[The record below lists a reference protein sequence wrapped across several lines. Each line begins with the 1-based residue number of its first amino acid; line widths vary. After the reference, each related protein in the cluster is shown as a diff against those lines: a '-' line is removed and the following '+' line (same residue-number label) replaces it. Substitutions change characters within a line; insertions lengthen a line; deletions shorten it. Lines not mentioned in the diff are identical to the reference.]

1 MTPLLKRS
9 PRAHKGDHGTLGIL
23 GGATGTVGAGF
34 LAARAALFAGAG
46 RVYLV
51 RPSLADGCVLDPLT
65 PEVMVIDATELSAR
79 PITAWLVG
87 PGLGVTEAA
96 HQLLTQILSG
106 VTPVVIDADA
116 LNLIA
121 EDPARGRQCAR
132 RGAATVI
139 TPHPGE
145 AARLMRCS
153 IEQIQADRN
162 SAAQALAE
170 CLNAIVVLK
179 GAGTVIT
186 NPAGDRSINLTG
198 NAALATGGT
207 GDVLAGVIAALIAQ
221 GVDPLIAARE
231 AVRVHGLAAERL
243 TERTGGMVGVTAS
256 ELIPE
261 IRGLL
266 NQ

>member
-1 MTPLLKRS
+1 
-9 PRAHKGDHGTLGIL
+9 
-23 GGATGTVGAGF
+23 
-34 LAARAALFAGAG
+34 
-46 RVYLV
+46 
-51 RPSLADGCVLDPLT
+51 
-65 PEVMVIDATELSAR
+65 MVIDATDLSAR

-87 PGLGVTEAA
+87 PGLGVSEAA
-96 HQLLTQILSG
+96 HQLLRQILG
-106 VTPVVIDADA
+106 GTIPVVIDADA

-121 EDPARGRQCAR
+121 EDSALGRQCAR
-132 RGAATVI
+132 RGAAAVI

-153 IEQIQADRN
+153 IEQVQADRN
-162 SAAQALAE
+162 SAAQTLARR
-170 CLNAIVVLK
+170 LNAIAVLK

-186 NPAGDRSINLTG
+186 NPSGDRSINLTG

-207 GDVLAGVIAALIAQ
+207 GDVDVLAGVIAALIAQ

-231 AVRVHGLAAERL
+231 AVRFHGLAAERL